1 MLEVVIGDSRF
12 FACEACG
19 MVYSSKDLAKECE
32 AWCNSHGSCN
42 LDITKNAIGTIRR
55 AGLRIG
61 RPRP

>member
-1 MLEVVIGDSRF
+1 
-12 FACEACG
+12 

-42 LDITKNAIGTIRR
+42 LDITKNAVGKIRR